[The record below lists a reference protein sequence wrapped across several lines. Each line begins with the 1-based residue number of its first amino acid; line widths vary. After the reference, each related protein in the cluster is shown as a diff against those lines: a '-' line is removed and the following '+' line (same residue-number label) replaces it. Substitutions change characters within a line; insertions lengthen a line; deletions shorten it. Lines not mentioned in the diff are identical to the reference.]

1 MEEKDNKVKD
11 QDLIIND
18 DNFIEIKKLKSKDHN
33 LNNILGQSKKKPT
46 NSVDTRKK
54 EDKEK
59 NIDDKEDKTIFSKL
73 SENLYKDNKNY
84 LLSRKDIYD
93 IDKGKEDKYNILTI
107 EKYLV
112 TCAKK
117 ENSKNN
123 KVISEFI
130 QRKEKENICK
140 KIGIEVDKCDSI
152 PLHDHFKEASMNYK
166 KIQLAQGKNIRS
178 KEQFLDDQK
187 FMEEKHKKLMKHLIE
202 INNKEINK
210 TLKEHPT
217 ITKHSEKLANIH
229 KVSNKDIYVKLYEEA
244 KNKNKSDYEKFKNN
258 YYNTEDIKSKKLNY
272 NKIKANTQRLYEEYE
287 KRKAKL
293 NENEEKKKENVK
305 IMQKLALMGP
315 NSNQIIHKK
324 LIKIYKVEYASFF
337 QKNISEKIDISFDK
351 YLTFIFRL
359 GLIGISFN
367 EEQFLNSS
375 KNKNLFESDYYKLVK
390 DSWKMITKSKTFEKE
405 LTASS
410 YMILLFYLHLSG
422 IYKNGDENNLLI
434 KNNFPFL
441 FQENVDSFSPKVIE
455 KIYSYFYLFRNSLF
469 NKLQTNKK
477 NELKFIDI
485 RRENINISRSY
496 EKGKKTHGSKKKS
509 SSRINQQYLTMHY
522 NQRNENHFDKIKR
535 TKKLNTNRVIS
546 CKEKKKI
553 EIIGGIEN
561 IKDKIGNN
569 TKKYIQIDNSK
580 DKRKK
585 VNSLNYS
592 FAEKSGSRTKSSG
605 ELSLQNYKQLKKNKI
620 RIIFKIT
627 KNDKIYEMVLGK
639 DDDFDSKVKKFF
651 KDNHLNENNKKKI
664 HDLIYSNFKII

>member
-1 MEEKDNKVKD
+1 MEEKNNKVKD

-123 KVISEFI
+123 KIISEFI
-130 QRKEKENICK
+130 QRKKKENICK
-140 KIGIEVDKCDSI
+140 IIGIEVDKRDSI

-324 LIKIYKVEYASFF
+324 LIRIYKVEYASFF

-485 RRENINISRSY
+485 RRENINTSRSY

-535 TKKLNTNRVIS
+535 TKKLSTNRVIS

-592 FAEKSGSRTKSSG
+592 FEEKSGSRTKSSG

-639 DDDFDSKVKKFF
+639 DDDFDSKVKKFL

>member
-123 KVISEFI
+123 KIISEFI
-130 QRKEKENICK
+130 QRKKKENICK
-140 KIGIEVDKCDSI
+140 IIGIEVDKRDSI

-244 KNKNKSDYEKFKNN
+244 KNKNKSDYEKFK
-258 YYNTEDIKSKKLNY
+258 DIKSKKLNY
-272 NKIKANTQRLYEEYE
+272 NKIKAKTQRLYEDYE

-485 RRENINISRSY
+485 RRENINTSRSY

-535 TKKLNTNRVIS
+535 TKKLSTNRVIS

-639 DDDFDSKVKKFF
+639 DDDFDSKVKKFL

>member
-18 DNFIEIKKLKSKDHN
+18 DNIIEIKKLKSKDHN

-54 EDKEK
+54 EDKEE
-59 NIDDKEDKTIFSKL
+59 NIDDKKDKTIFSKL

-107 EKYLV
+107 EIYLV

-130 QRKEKENICK
+130 QRKKKENICK
-140 KIGIEVDKCDSI
+140 KIGIEVDKRDSI

-535 TKKLNTNRVIS
+535 TKKLSTYRVIS

-553 EIIGGIEN
+553 EIIGGIEI

-639 DDDFDSKVKKFF
+639 DDDFDSKVKKFL

>member
-18 DNFIEIKKLKSKDHN
+18 DNIIEIKKLKSKDHN

-107 EKYLV
+107 EIYLV

-130 QRKEKENICK
+130 QRKKKENICK

-258 YYNTEDIKSKKLNY
+258 YNTEDIKSKKLNY

-337 QKNISEKIDISFDK
+337 QKNISEKIDVSFDK

-535 TKKLNTNRVIS
+535 TKELSTNRVII

-592 FAEKSGSRTKSSG
+592 FAEKSGSRKESSG

-639 DDDFDSKVKKFF
+639 DDDFDSKVKKFL

>member
-535 TKKLNTNRVIS
+535 TTKLSTNRVIS

-592 FAEKSGSRTKSSG
+592 FAEKSGSRKESSG

-639 DDDFDSKVKKFF
+639 DDDFDSKVKKFL

>member
-130 QRKEKENICK
+130 QRKKKENICK
-140 KIGIEVDKCDSI
+140 IIGIEVDKRDSI

-244 KNKNKSDYEKFKNN
+244 KNKNKSDYEKFK
-258 YYNTEDIKSKKLNY
+258 DIKSKKLNY
-272 NKIKANTQRLYEEYE
+272 NKIKANTQRLYEDYE

-485 RRENINISRSY
+485 RRENINTSRSY

-535 TKKLNTNRVIS
+535 TKKLSTNRVIS

-580 DKRKK
+580 DKIKK

-639 DDDFDSKVKKFF
+639 DDDFDSKVKKFL

>member
-390 DSWKMITKSKTFEKE
+390 DSWKMITKSKIFEKE

-485 RRENINISRSY
+485 RRENINTSRSY

-535 TKKLNTNRVIS
+535 TKKLNTNRVII

-592 FAEKSGSRTKSSG
+592 FAEKSGSRKESSG

-639 DDDFDSKVKKFF
+639 DDDFDSKVKKFL

>member
-123 KVISEFI
+123 KIISEFI
-130 QRKEKENICK
+130 QRKKKENICK
-140 KIGIEVDKCDSI
+140 IIGIEVDKRDSI

-244 KNKNKSDYEKFKNN
+244 KNKNKSDYEKFK
-258 YYNTEDIKSKKLNY
+258 DIKSKKLNY
-272 NKIKANTQRLYEEYE
+272 NKIKANTQRLYEDYE

-485 RRENINISRSY
+485 RRENINTSRSY

-535 TKKLNTNRVIS
+535 TKKLSTNRVIS

-592 FAEKSGSRTKSSG
+592 FEEKSGSRTKSSG

-639 DDDFDSKVKKFF
+639 DDDFDSKVKKFL

>member
-123 KVISEFI
+123 KIISEFI
-130 QRKEKENICK
+130 QRKKKENICK
-140 KIGIEVDKCDSI
+140 IIGIEVDKRDSI

-244 KNKNKSDYEKFKNN
+244 KNKNKSDYEKFK
-258 YYNTEDIKSKKLNY
+258 DIKSKKLNY
-272 NKIKANTQRLYEEYE
+272 NKIKANTQRLYEDYE

-485 RRENINISRSY
+485 RRENINTSRSY

-535 TKKLNTNRVIS
+535 TKKLSTNRVIS

-620 RIIFKIT
+620 RIIFKNT
-627 KNDKIYEMVLGK
+627 KNDKIYEMVLGE
-639 DDDFDSKVKKFF
+639 DDDFDSKVKKFL

>member
-244 KNKNKSDYEKFKNN
+244 KNKNKSDYEKFK
-258 YYNTEDIKSKKLNY
+258 DIKSKKLNY
-272 NKIKANTQRLYEEYE
+272 NKIKANTQRLYEDYE

-337 QKNISEKIDISFDK
+337 QKNISEKIDVSFDK

-390 DSWKMITKSKTFEKE
+390 DSWKMITKSKIFEKE

-485 RRENINISRSY
+485 RRENINTSRSY

-535 TKKLNTNRVIS
+535 TKKLSTNRVIS

-639 DDDFDSKVKKFF
+639 DDDFDSKVKKFL

>member
-244 KNKNKSDYEKFKNN
+244 KNKNKSDYEKFK
-258 YYNTEDIKSKKLNY
+258 DIKSKKLNY
-272 NKIKANTQRLYEEYE
+272 NKIKANTQRLYEDYE

-485 RRENINISRSY
+485 RRENINTSRSY

-535 TKKLNTNRVIS
+535 TKKLSTNRVIS

-592 FAEKSGSRTKSSG
+592 FEEKSGSRTKSSG

-639 DDDFDSKVKKFF
+639 DDDFDSKVKKFL

>member
-123 KVISEFI
+123 KIISEFI
-130 QRKEKENICK
+130 QRKKKENICK
-140 KIGIEVDKCDSI
+140 IIGIEVDKRDSI

-244 KNKNKSDYEKFKNN
+244 KNKNKSDYEKFK
-258 YYNTEDIKSKKLNY
+258 DIKSKKLNY
-272 NKIKANTQRLYEEYE
+272 NKIKANTQRLYEDYE

-390 DSWKMITKSKTFEKE
+390 DSWKMITKSKIFEKE
-405 LTASS
+405 LTAPS

-485 RRENINISRSY
+485 RRENINTSRSY

-509 SSRINQQYLTMHY
+509 SIRINQQYLTMHY

-535 TKKLNTNRVIS
+535 TKKLSTNRVIS

-592 FAEKSGSRTKSSG
+592 FEEKSGSRTKSSG

-639 DDDFDSKVKKFF
+639 DDDFDSKVKKFL

>member
-1 MEEKDNKVKD
+1 MEEKNNKVKD

-130 QRKEKENICK
+130 QRKKKENICK
-140 KIGIEVDKCDSI
+140 IIGIEVDKSDSI

-244 KNKNKSDYEKFKNN
+244 KNKNKSDYEKFK
-258 YYNTEDIKSKKLNY
+258 DIKSKKLNY
-272 NKIKANTQRLYEEYE
+272 NKIKANTQRLYEDYE

-485 RRENINISRSY
+485 RRENINTSRSY

-535 TKKLNTNRVIS
+535 TKKLSTNRVIS

-592 FAEKSGSRTKSSG
+592 FEEKSGSRTKSSG

-639 DDDFDSKVKKFF
+639 DDDFDSKVKKFL